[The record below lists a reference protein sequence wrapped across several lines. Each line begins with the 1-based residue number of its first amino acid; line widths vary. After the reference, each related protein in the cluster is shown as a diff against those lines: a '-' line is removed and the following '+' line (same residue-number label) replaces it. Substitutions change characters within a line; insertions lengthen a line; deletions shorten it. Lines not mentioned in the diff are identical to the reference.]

1 MIPRRT
7 RVRIERNAM
16 NCIRILFPLVATFA
30 TLPAQDDKKP
40 QDPPKSEPKAEAPAE
55 QKPADDKVDFVAQVL
70 PILEKNCVECHKAPF
85 TDADGKKKKPKGGV
99 ILDSRDGIEKG
110 KKGKL
115 VVGKKPDDSMLYH
128 SISLPADDD
137 DRMPPA
143 KKGDPLPKEQQDL
156 IKKWIEQGADFGTW
170 KGGDAKDGEKS
181 KDKAESGKPAEKGDA
196 KGSGDEKPKG
206 KDKGLAVLE
215 AGLAP
220 LSDEA
225 LQALRQRF
233 SVEPID
239 HGSSLV
245 RVTTYGRESATDDA
259 ALATLALAK
268 DHVAELVLARTH
280 VTDAGLRS
288 IPAMPRLVHLDL
300 RATRVT
306 DEGVRALAA
315 CAELRSCNLY
325 GTNVGDEGIA
335 ALSACTKLE
344 QLYVYATPASAQAI
358 VALQQRLPQA
368 RIVFMADLPEPM
380 ADAEAGRNR
389 RR

>member
-1 MIPRRT
+1 M
-7 RVRIERNAM
+7 AM
-16 NCIRILFPLVATFA
+16 NCIRILLPLVATFA

-55 QKPADDKVDFVAQVL
+55 QKPAADKVDFATQVL
-70 PILEKNCVECHKAPF
+70 PILEKSCVECHKAPF

-99 ILDSRDGIEKG
+99 ILDSREAIEKS

-115 VVGKKPDDSMLYH
+115 VVGKKPDESMLYH

-143 KKGDPLPKEQQDL
+143 KKGDPLPKEQQEL

-170 KGGDAKDGEKS
+170 KGGDAKDGDA
-181 KDKAESGKPAEKGDA
+181 KDKADGGKPADKGEG

-206 KDKGLAVLE
+206 KDKELAALE

-220 LSDEA
+220 LSDAALEA
-225 LQALRQRF
+225 LRLRF
-233 SVEPID
+233 SVEPIAP
-239 HGSSLV
+239 SSPLV
-245 RVTTYGRESATDDA
+245 RVTAYGRESATDDA
-259 ALATLALAK
+259 ALQTLAAAK

-280 VTDAGLRS
+280 VTDAGMASVAAL
-288 IPAMPRLVHLDL
+288 PHLVHLDL
-300 RATRVT
+300 RATRVS

-315 CAELRSCNLY
+315 CKELRSCNLY
-325 GTNVGDEGIA
+325 GTEVGDQGIA
-335 ALSACTKLE
+335 ALSACAKLE
-344 QLYVYATPASAQAI
+344 RLYVFGTPASAQSI

-368 RIVFMADLPEPM
+368 QVVFTADLPEPM
-380 ADAEAGRNR
+380 ADAEAGRGRAGR
-389 RR
+389 R